1 MSLKERLITI
11 YDKHYKQLMIIPIIL
26 LVLALVQI
34 GYQVATTGN
43 FVNLGV
49 SLKGGSVITVLQP
62 VELPELQAAL
72 TNEFPAL
79 SPTVRGI
86 LDSNVVIGATIESA
100 AQQDDDVKSIINYL
114 KQTGIKE
121 DVITLEITGSALG
134 QQFFSQAVR
143 AMIVAFILMAI
154 VVFFYFRSFIPSIAI
169 VVAALSAIIE
179 TIAAFNLLGM
189 SLSTAGIA
197 ALLMLIGYSV
207 DDNIF
212 LTSRMLQRTEGTVV
226 ERVLGAMK
234 TGNTMIF
241 TSLIAIVMALIFTNS
256 DVIRQIMVILLI
268 GLLFDIIN
276 TWIQNAGFMR
286 MYLERKNVP

>member
-11 YDKHYKQLMIIPIIL
+11 YDKHYKQLMIIHIIL

-62 VELPELQAAL
+62 VDLPELQAAL
-72 TNEFPAL
+72 TKEFPAL

-100 AQQDDDVKSIINYL
+100 AQQDDVESIINYL

-169 VVAALSAIIE
+169 VVAALSAILE

-207 DDNIF
+207 DDNIL